1 MGVKEK
7 NGKKYELVA
16 PDGGWGYMIG
26 VGVIINLVTISTFLA
41 SFGMIF
47 KDLFIELNMDSTTI
61 TFLNGV
67 SALCAALAVRL
78 SYCLL
83 FRFTINSL
91 FSFPGMI
98 VNPLLKFLSLR
109 QLGLVAATIFNLGIF
124 GNVFVNS
131 KLTFFLCLGVLQS
144 LGNGL
149 IYNISCTV
157 LNNYFVKR
165 RLLAVSFTQTVIG
178 VIALFSPQFV
188 KWTLETFG
196 FRGTLLIISA
206 VSLQNIVGMALMQ
219 PVEWHM
225 KKVKVSEDNENETKS
240 LLASEEKGFKGK
252 EDLKPV
258 NKSEP
263 ENDIKKSNEKFS
275 VENTKNDEYQGRKM
289 TIPRIQAVQA
299 TITKVRVLPARNA
312 GSRVTV
318 DPRIDA
324 LYDQLNFANFVIQ
337 RGRLHCRNSQIFL
350 RRFGKRLPR
359 QVQRIPQNV
368 YREMVWWRGATYHS
382 LSIHKKPATHF
393 LATDASDVG
402 WGGQLDG
409 KVINFI
415 SNFIDVSLF
424 KTFLLS
430 NAAVGVAL
438 SLFSEY
444 LFIFM
449 LPQALYALGWN
460 EGNIAWALTLNA
472 VTDLGT
478 RAFFIFMSSWLLNI
492 GSHEIYVVGLVLAL
506 VTKLGMLWSDD
517 MLVMTVFITMMGIPR
532 CTIMLLLPVV
542 VADSVDQDK
551 FSSAMGIVLLLFGFF
566 NLSVGPSI
574 GAIRDLT
581 NSYSTAFYIL
591 SSCFGIVIMF
601 WTIELIYK
609 KNKHKRIPKE
619 EPIEA

>member
-67 SALCAALAVRL
+67 SALCAALA
-78 SYCLL
+78 
-83 FRFTINSL
+83 
-91 FSFPGMI
+91 GMI

-258 NKSEP
+258 NNSEP
-263 ENDIKKSNEKFS
+263 EHGIKKSNEKLS
-275 VENTKNDEYQGRKM
+275 VENTKNDEYQGRK
-289 TIPRIQAVQA
+289 
-299 TITKVRVLPARNA
+299 
-312 GSRVTV
+312 
-318 DPRIDA
+318 
-324 LYDQLNFANFVIQ
+324 
-337 RGRLHCRNSQIFL
+337 
-350 RRFGKRLPR
+350 
-359 QVQRIPQNV
+359 
-368 YREMVWWRGATYHS
+368 
-382 LSIHKKPATHF
+382 
-393 LATDASDVG
+393 
-402 WGGQLDG
+402 
-409 KVINFI
+409 NFI

-478 RAFFIFMSSWLLNI
+478 RAFFILMSSWLLNI

-506 VTKLGMLWSDD
+506 ITKLGMLWSDD

>member
-1 MGVKEK
+1 MGVKDT
-7 NGKKYELVA
+7 NKKYELVA

-26 VGVIINLVTISTFLA
+26 VGVIINLITISTFLA

-47 KDLFIELNMDSTTI
+47 KDLFIELGMDSTSTTI
-61 TFLNGV
+61 LNGV
-67 SALCAALAVRL
+67 SALSAAFA
-78 SYCLL
+78 
-83 FRFTINSL
+83 
-91 FSFPGMI
+91 GMI
-98 VNPLLKFLSLR
+98 VNPLLRFLSLR
-109 QLGLVAATIFNLGIF
+109 QLGLVAAIIFNLGIF
-124 GNVFVNS
+124 CIIFVKS
-131 KLTFFLCLGVLQS
+131 KLSFFICLGVLQS

-149 IYNISCTV
+149 IFNLSCTI

-165 RLLAVSFTQTVIG
+165 RLLAVSFTQTVVG
-178 VIALFSPQFV
+178 AVALVSPQFV

-225 KKVKVSEDNENETKS
+225 KKVEVPEDKENDAKP
-240 LLASEEKGFKGK
+240 LLVLEEKGFRGK
-252 EDLKPV
+252 EDLKAH

-263 ENDIKKSNEKFS
+263 ENVIKIPSEKLK
-275 VENTKNDEYQGRKM
+275 VENEERHIRK
-289 TIPRIQAVQA
+289 
-299 TITKVRVLPARNA
+299 
-312 GSRVTV
+312 
-318 DPRIDA
+318 
-324 LYDQLNFANFVIQ
+324 
-337 RGRLHCRNSQIFL
+337 
-350 RRFGKRLPR
+350 
-359 QVQRIPQNV
+359 
-368 YREMVWWRGATYHS
+368 
-382 LSIHKKPATHF
+382 
-393 LATDASDVG
+393 
-402 WGGQLDG
+402 
-409 KVINFI
+409 NFI
-415 SNFIDVSLF
+415 SHFIDVPLF
-424 KTFLLS
+424 KTFILS
-430 NAAVGVAL
+430 NASVGVAL

-472 VTDLGT
+472 MTDLGT
-478 RAFFIFMSSWLLNI
+478 RALFIFLSNWLLNV

-506 VTKLGMLWSDD
+506 ITKLGMLWSDN
-517 MLVMTVFITMMGIPR
+517 MMVMTVFITLMGIPR
-532 CTIMLLLPVV
+532 CTIMMLLPVV

-566 NLSVGPSI
+566 NLSVGPVI

-619 EPIEA
+619 EAIKA